1 MVESASI
8 CQQCKIFLF
17 TFCLVLVAI
26 AGAIF
31 FNVLKSVANVTSLSH
46 AVEYQW
52 SDFTKSMF
60 LWSKY
65 VQSHYS

>member
-8 CQQCKIFLF
+8 CQQDKIFLF

-31 FNVLKSVANVTSLSH
+31 F
-46 AVEYQW
+46 
-52 SDFTKSMF
+52 
-60 LWSKY
+60 
-65 VQSHYS
+65 